1 MTDTDVCHGL
11 RASIPGRWR
20 ERLAVARLTAA
31 RIAGSVVWGPR
42 VFPAVSQRL
51 GRVASDAPWL
61 AVGDAALAV
70 DPISGSGVVRALRT
84 AREAAPTVLSM
95 LTGDERR
102 LIAAYEAERDRECA
116 QYLRER
122 ALYYRA
128 ERRWDS
134 APFWRRRICN

>member
-1 MTDTDVCHGL
+1 
-11 RASIPGRWR
+11 
-20 ERLAVARLTAA
+20 
-31 RIAGSVVWGPR
+31 

-51 GRVASDAPWL
+51 RRAAYDARWL

-84 AREAAPTVLSM
+84 ARAAAATVLAM
-95 LTGDERR
+95 LTGDESRP
-102 LIAAYEAERDRECA
+102 IAAYEAERDRECT

-122 ALYYRA
+122 AQYYGA

-134 APFWRRRICN
+134 APFWRRRICI